1 MIKPRLRGE
10 MGEESRAA
18 ARATLVRVLD
28 VTMRLLHPVTPFIT
42 ETVWQR
48 LPRRIGNAESIMVA
62 AWPSA
67 EARWEDDEAEAR
79 VAELQEVIATVR
91 NLRAEYGVQPGAK
104 VRLRVT
110 QESGALHELL
120 SDSGRILQDLARV
133 DEVGSGP
140 MVGEIGASAVQRSG
154 AQLFLPLEGVIDLQK
169 ERTRLRGELERV
181 EGLAA
186 SARKR
191 LDNESFVA
199 RAPAEVVVR
208 EREKLGSVEEQR
220 EKLART
226 LRSLEGG
233 G

>member
-1 MIKPRLRGE
+1 
-10 MGEESRAA
+10 
-18 ARATLVRVLD
+18 
-28 VTMRLLHPVTPFIT
+28 
-42 ETVWQR
+42 
-48 LPRRIGNAESIMVA
+48 MVA

-133 DEVGSGP
+133 DEVGTGP
-140 MVGEIGASAVQRSG
+140 VVGEIGASAVLRSG
-154 AQLFLPLEGVIDLQK
+154 AQLFVPLEGVIDLQK
-169 ERTRLRGELERV
+169 ERARLRAELERA

-199 RAPAEVVVR
+199 RAPADVVMR

-226 LRSLEGG
+226 LRSLESTG
-233 G
+233 